1 MRPKQIKTDEQKALE
16 CEEIS
21 KIVDQVI
28 RSKALYLKEREK
40 IRARLLGWLIFAEMR
55 GYQSTEVQRLVGNGL
70 KITEDWMR
78 ESREMVFTIEP
89 YKSIYEDALKKVKK
103 KFPNW

>member
-1 MRPKQIKTDEQKALE
+1 MTLKRPKTEKQKALE

-40 IRARLLGWLIFAEMR
+40 IRVRLLGWLLFAEMR
-55 GYQSTEVQRLVGNGL
+55 GYQSTEVQQFIGSGL

-78 ESREMVFTIEP
+78 ESRKMFFTIEP